1 MNIGQAA
8 AATGMTAKSIRYYE
22 SVGLIAAADRRTNNY
37 RDYDARAIAEL
48 RFIQRAR
55 SLGFPVKD
63 VADLL
68 ALWRDRSRASAQVHA
83 MAAAH
88 VDAIERKVAELQTM
102 KGALQELLR
111 RCHND
116 GRPACPILDDLA
128 QAGRLP

>member
-8 AATGMTAKSIRYYE
+8 AATGMTAKSIRNYE

-37 RDYDARAIAEL
+37 RDYDTRAIAEL

-68 ALWRDRSRASAQVHA
+68 ALWRDRGRASAQVHA

-102 KGALQELLR
+102 KGALQDLLR

>member
-37 RDYDARAIAEL
+37 RAYDARAIAEL

-63 VADLL
+63 VGDLL

-88 VDAIERKVAELQTM
+88 VDAIERKILELQTM
-102 KGALQELLR
+102 KAALQNLLR

-116 GRPACPILDDLA
+116 DRPACPILDDLA
-128 QAGRLP
+128 RAGGLP

>member
-37 RDYDARAIAEL
+37 RDYDTRAIAEL

-68 ALWRDRSRASAQVHA
+68 ALWRDRGRASAQVHA

-102 KGALQELLR
+102 KGALQDLLR